1 MLISLFRLHQ
11 YKPEIVGP
19 AILPALNQLKANIEA
34 VLADP
39 EADQDLKDTLTDD
52 LESIKKAIEAPSY
65 PFVRNFEKKTEVEK
79 V

>member
-39 EADQDLKDTLTDD
+39 EAD
-52 LESIKKAIEAPSY
+52 
-65 PFVRNFEKKTEVEK
+65 
-79 V
+79 